1 MKPYIYVSVYC
12 PRASIERKVTC
23 YQSILG
29 GYHCKG
35 CEDADDSDICKK
47 CVAKTTQKLT
57 PEDFA

>member
-12 PRASIERKVTC
+12 PRALVERMVIC
-23 YQSILG
+23 HQFG

-47 CVAKTTQKLT
+47 CIADTAQKLVL
-57 PEDFA
+57 EDFA

>member
-12 PRASIERKVTC
+12 PRASVERMVIC
-23 YQSILG
+23 HQFF

-47 CVAKTTQKLT
+47 CITETSQKLT